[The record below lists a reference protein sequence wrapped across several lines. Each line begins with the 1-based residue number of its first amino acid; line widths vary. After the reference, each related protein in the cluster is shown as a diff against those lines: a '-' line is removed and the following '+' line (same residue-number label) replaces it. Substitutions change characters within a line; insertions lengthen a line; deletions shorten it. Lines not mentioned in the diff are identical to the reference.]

1 MTTAAAV
8 ESEPV
13 RTSYGSRVASRFRAY
28 ALGGNARI
36 VGIDIARGLAVLG
49 MFGAHIGVT
58 DSFGWGQPATWLDLV
73 HGRSSILFATLAG
86 VSIAIISGRTTT
98 LDGLP
103 LLQARVRILVRA
115 ALIFALGGL
124 LEYLGTGV
132 AVILPMYAAL
142 FVVSLP
148 FLRWRSRRLFVAAG
162 ITALVTPL
170 LLHAQPSTL
179 FPDSPLSTSAFT
191 DLMFFGTYP
200 GITWM
205 AFVFVG
211 LGIGRLDLTRLGVQ
225 VRILAVGVVLAAV
238 AYSIG
243 GLGGAALNGGDGS
256 SASSS
261 SWSSVPSSG
270 MELSEPIPGS
280 DVDISG
286 SVCDDYGDGTFYCY
300 PEDYFDEGT
309 PVEPDYPAGSDLP
322 ALFDL
327 RSLVSIEAH
336 SGTPFEVIGSG
347 GFALGMIALS
357 LLASRRRVIR
367 MILYPVACVGAM
379 ALTAYSVHIV
389 AIFALAGVA
398 FAGID
403 NGLYLAFVLVAL
415 IACTAWTTL
424 VGRGPLEQFI
434 TRISHRT
441 ASYAPNPRTAPLNP
455 SHPSEPSHD

>member
-1 MTTAAAV
+1 MTTPAAV
-8 ESEPV
+8 VSEPV

-58 DSFGWGQPATWLDLV
+58 ETFDWAKPATWLDLV

-86 VSIAIISGRTTT
+86 VSIAIISGRTST

-115 ALIFALGGL
+115 ALIFAFGGL
-124 LEYLGTGV
+124 LEFLGTGV

-148 FLRWRSRRLFVAAG
+148 FLRWRSRRLFIAAG

-170 LLHAQPSTL
+170 LLHVKPYAV
-179 FPDSPLSTSAFT
+179 FPDAPLGSSGFT
-191 DLMFFGTYP
+191 DLMFYGTYP

-211 LGIGRLDLTRLGVQ
+211 LGIGRLDLSRLGVQ
-225 VRILAVGVVLAAV
+225 VRILIVGGVLAAI

-256 SASSS
+256 GGSSSS
-261 SWSSVPSSG
+261 SWSSIPSSG
-270 MELSEPIPGS
+270 GELSDPIPGS
-280 DVDISG
+280 EVDISE
-286 SVCDDYGDGTFYCY
+286 SLCDDYGDGTVFCY
-300 PEDYFDEGT
+300 PEGYYEKSGPT
-309 PVEPDYPAGSDLP
+309 EPEVPSGPDYEQ
-322 ALFDL
+322 LFDL
-327 RSLVSIEAH
+327 RSLLSIEPH
-336 SGTPFEVIGSG
+336 SGTPFEVVGSG
-347 GFALGMIALS
+347 GFALAVIALA

-367 MILYPVACVGAM
+367 TILYPIACVGAM

-389 AIFALAGVA
+389 AIFALAGAA
-398 FAGID
+398 FAGVD
-403 NGLYLAFVLVAL
+403 NWLYLAFVVVAL
-415 IACTAWTTL
+415 VGCTAWTTF
-424 VGRGPLEQFI
+424 VGRGPLERFI
-434 TRISHRT
+434 TVVSHRT
-441 ASYAPNPRTAPLNP
+441 AELASKP
-455 SHPSEPSHD
+455 STHPSSPTEPTHD